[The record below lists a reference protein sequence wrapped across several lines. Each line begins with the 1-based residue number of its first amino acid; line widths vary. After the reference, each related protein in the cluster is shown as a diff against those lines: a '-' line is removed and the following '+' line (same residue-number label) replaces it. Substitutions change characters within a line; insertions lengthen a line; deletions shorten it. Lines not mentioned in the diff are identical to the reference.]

1 MFCILQDI
9 FNVKYDILYLK
20 KYHHTD
26 IQFSMSALAENI
38 SLPKHTILLW
48 YALAGR
54 PLCHLFPPP
63 SLPAISIK
71 NSLKDSRINS

>member
-38 SLPKHTILLW
+38 SLP
-48 YALAGR
+48 
-54 PLCHLFPPP
+54 
-63 SLPAISIK
+63 AISIK